1 MKMASLSSGPARIRR
16 HSTGVCGLLRMTGP
30 YCSLAL
36 LLLGLLQTA
45 KAAVIGIDMGS
56 EYMKV
61 SLLARST
68 MT

>member
-1 MKMASLSSGPARIRR
+1 
-16 HSTGVCGLLRMTGP
+16 MTGP

-36 LLLGLLQTA
+36 LVLGLLQTA

-61 SLLARST
+61 SLRAITT
-68 MT
+68 MTRCSGGRP